1 MSKYHQPLKDWI
13 DKHPQNVSYLSH
25 VSQNEMLAICSSLTA
40 NAICDEVHTA
50 KYFSIECD
58 EVTSHKK
65 AFMSIILR
73 YVSNFQI
80 HERCFKLVPV
90 TSLTGRSLAD
100 VILSVLSDNQLSL
113 MALVDK
119 GFDGAA
125 NMSGKDEGVQPFNSI
140 CLTLGQSYRY
150 TFIASHTDL
159 IWCLSTVLK
168 TYPQ

>member
-159 IWCLSTVLK
+159 I
-168 TYPQ
+168 